1 MDTRDNSSNLSRR
14 TFLKTTAASIAAC
27 AVGAGCNGEMK
38 LGKPKRKIPL
48 GLQLYSVRAECQ
60 KDLPATIE
68 AVAEIGYQGVEF
80 AGYYDY
86 SAKDL
91 RKLLDDNGLK
101 CCGSHTQLD
110 TLLDD
115 NLPKTIEFNKIIGNK
130 YLIVP
135 WLDPNK
141 YNTAEAWKE
150 AADMF
155 NELAEK
161 VEPHKMQVGYH
172 NHSHEFKPVDGGQV
186 PWDIFFGNTRK
197 DVIMQFD
204 TGNAMHGGGNA
215 IPYLKRYPGRAVT
228 VHLKEYS
235 ETNKNAIIGEG
246 DIPWEE
252 LLTLCETIGGTKWYI
267 IEEEKDVYPPLKA
280 AELCYKNFRK
290 LRPA

>member
-1 MDTRDNSSNLSRR
+1 MNTRNSQNLSRR
-14 TFLKTTAASIAAC
+14 SFLKTTAASIAAAA
-27 AVGAGCNGEMK
+27 AVGSGCDGQLK
-38 LGKPKRKIPL
+38 LGKSGRKIPL

-60 KDLPATIE
+60 KDLPATIA
-68 AVAEIGYQGVEF
+68 AVADIGYQGVEF

-110 TLLDD
+110 TLLGD
-115 NLPKTIEFNKIIGNK
+115 NLPETIEFNKTIGNK

-135 WLDPNK
+135 WLDPEK
-141 YNTAEAWKE
+141 YNSVEGWKK
-150 AADMF
+150 AANMF

-161 VEPHKMQVGYH
+161 VKPHKMQVGYH
-172 NHSHEFKPVDGGQV
+172 NHSHEFKPIDGQV
-186 PWDIFFGNTRK
+186 PWDLFFGNTRK
-197 DVIMQFD
+197 DVIMQCD
-204 TGNAMHGGGNA
+204 TGNAMIGGGEV

-228 VHLKEYS
+228 IHLKEYS
-235 ETNKNAIIGEG
+235 ATNKNAVIGEG

-267 IEEEKDVYPPLKA
+267 IEEEKDVYPPLEA
-280 AELCYKNFRK
+280 AERCYKNFREI
-290 LRPA
+290 RPA

>member
-1 MDTRDNSSNLSRR
+1 MDTRDNSPNLSRR
-14 TFLKTTAASIAAC
+14 TFLKTTAASIAAAC
-27 AVGAGCNGEMK
+27 AVGAGCNGPLE
-38 LGKPKRKIPL
+38 LGRSKRKIPV

-60 KDLPATIE
+60 KDLPATIA
-68 AVAEIGYQGVEF
+68 AVADIGYQGVEF

-86 SAKDL
+86 SAKEL

-110 TLLDD
+110 TLLGD
-115 NLPKTIEFNKIIGNK
+115 NLPKTIEFNKTIGNK

-141 YNTAEAWKE
+141 YNSVEGWKK

-161 VEPHKMQVGYH
+161 VKPHKMMVGYH
-172 NHSHEFKPVDGGQV
+172 NHMHEFKPVDGQV

-204 TGNAMHGGGNA
+204 TGNAMHGGGDA

-235 ETNKNAIIGEG
+235 ATNKNAIIGEG

-252 LLTLCETIGGTKWYI
+252 LLNLCETIGGTKWYI

>member
-1 MDTRDNSSNLSRR
+1 MDMTDNSANLSRR
-14 TFLKTTAASIAAC
+14 TFLKTTAVSIAA
-27 AVGAGCNGEMK
+27 AYTAGTGCNEQSS
-38 LGKPKRKIPL
+38 LGKAKRKIPL
-48 GLQLYSVRAECQ
+48 GLQLYSVRTECQ

-68 AVAEIGYQGVEF
+68 AVAKIGYQGVEF

-101 CCGSHTQLD
+101 CCGTHAQFD
-110 TLLDD
+110 TLLGD

-141 YNTAEAWKE
+141 YSSAEGWKN
-150 AADMF
+150 AAEVF

-172 NHSHEFKPVDGGQV
+172 NHSHEFKPVDGQV

-204 TGNAMHGGGNA
+204 TGNAMHGGGDA

-235 ETNKNAIIGEG
+235 ATNKNAIIGEG

>member
-1 MDTRDNSSNLSRR
+1 MTDNSANLSRR
-14 TFLKTTAASIAAC
+14 TFLKTTAVSIAA
-27 AVGAGCNGEMK
+27 AYTAGTGCNEQSS
-38 LGKPKRKIPL
+38 LGKAKRKIPL
-48 GLQLYSVRAECQ
+48 GLQLYSVRTECQ

-68 AVAEIGYQGVEF
+68 AVAKIGYQGVEF

-101 CCGSHTQLD
+101 CCGTHAQFD
-110 TLLDD
+110 TLLGD

-141 YNTAEAWKE
+141 YSSAEGWKN
-150 AADMF
+150 AAEVF

-172 NHSHEFKPVDGGQV
+172 NHSHEFKPVDGQV

-204 TGNAMHGGGNA
+204 TGNAMHGGGDA

-235 ETNKNAIIGEG
+235 ATNKNAIIGEG

>member
-1 MDTRDNSSNLSRR
+1 MDTRDNSLNLSRR
-14 TFLKTTAASIAAC
+14 TFLKTTAASIAAAC
-27 AVGAGCNGEMK
+27 AVGSGCNGEMK
-38 LGKPKRKIPL
+38 PGKSKRKIPL
-48 GLQLYSVRAECQ
+48 GLQLYSVRAECE
-60 KDLPATIE
+60 KDLPGTIK
-68 AVAEIGYQGVEF
+68 AVAGIGYQGVEF

-91 RKLLDDNGLK
+91 RKLLDDNGLQ
-101 CCGSHTQLD
+101 CCGSHTQFD
-110 TLLDD
+110 TLLGD

-141 YNTAEAWKE
+141 YSSAEGWKN

-155 NELAEK
+155 NELAVK

-172 NHSHEFKPVDGGQV
+172 NHSHEFKPVDGQV

-204 TGNAMHGGGNA
+204 TGNAMLGGGNA

-235 ETNKNAIIGEG
+235 ATNKNAVVGEG

-252 LLTLCETIGGTKWYI
+252 LLNLCETIGGTKWYI
-267 IEEEKDVYPPLKA
+267 IEEEKDVYPPLEA
-280 AELCYKNFRK
+280 AERCYKNFRK
-290 LRPA
+290 IRPA